1 MLSIITKAFRAP
13 LLKRVCAS
21 YQIAAGFS
29 TSSVVVTKSAVPAV
43 IERKPDEIL
52 IKHWWSE
59 TPFDVNKPLSI
70 PVHNFETG
78 EYAGE
83 NVELDHKIF
92 NVPLRRDIVHKV
104 YQWRIMLN
112 RITTDVT
119 RTKGTTAGSN
129 KKPFQQKGTGRAR
142 QGNKRAPGRKKGGKA
157 HGRKPMNYT
166 FKITKKIRLHALK
179 VMLSAKLAEGKIR
192 IVNDEKV
199 EAPKTKL
206 VATVLKQFDPK
217 YRFLVIT
224 GYKTDPNFEVAQ
236 KNIPRVELTRPD
248 RINILKLLK
257 CDRLVLTKQGLEDLV
272 QNLQDRTELRYRL
285 GTRYNREQTASEI
298 RRAEVFNIKP
308 KTKEMPKYDPSKP
321 ISFKF
326 KVLEEYLKDY
336 EKRRS
341 GEATTEKKEN

>member
-1 MLSIITKAFRAP
+1 
-13 LLKRVCAS
+13 
-21 YQIAAGFS
+21 
-29 TSSVVVTKSAVPAV
+29 VVTKSAVPAV

-59 TPFDVNKPLSI
+59 SAFDLNKPLSI
-70 PVHNFETG
+70 PVHSFQTG
-78 EYAGE
+78 DFIGE

-119 RTKGTTAGSN
+119 RTKGTTAGSG

-166 FKITKKIRLHALK
+166 FKVTKKIRLHALK

-192 IVNDEKV
+192 IIDDEKV
-199 EAPKTKL
+199 EAPKTRL
-206 VATVLKQFDPK
+206 VAGVLKQFDPK
-217 YRFLVIT
+217 YRFLVVT
-224 GYKTDPNFEVAQ
+224 GYNTDPNFKIAQ
-236 KNIPRVELTRPD
+236 KNIPRVELCQPD

-257 CDRLVLTKQGLEDLV
+257 CDRLVLTKQGLEQLT
-272 QNLQDRTELRYRL
+272 QNLKDRTELRYRI
-285 GTRYNREQTASEI
+285 GTRYNREQTTSEI
-298 RRAEVFNIKP
+298 QRANAFGIKR
-308 KTKEMPKYDPSKP
+308 KSKEMPKYDPSQP
-321 ISFKF
+321 LNFKF

-341 GEATTEKKEN
+341 GEIPAEKKETKTQ